1 VLAFCAAN
9 YNEALCKA
17 QIPIRTYSLA
27 AYLRKGYYFYF
38 SPLLAHFLMFA
49 NTPLQHLKAAV
60 VGMQRR
66 CLAWRTY
73 N

>member
-9 YNEALCKA
+9 YNKAVCKA
-17 QIPIRTYSLA
+17 QIPIRTKSLA

-38 SPLLAHFLMFA
+38 SPLLVHFLMFA
-49 NTPLQHLKAAV
+49 ITPLQHHKAAV

-66 CLAWRTY
+66 FVARRT
-73 N
+73 NN